1 MLIVC
6 IRVLSRVFLLLVA
19 SVEYSWSFSGLSMW
33 SLYDNY
39 LCVNK
44 PSDANITGQIFT
56 SPHKVWKYCDE
67 CVCLSAR
74 ISPEPH
80 VRSLPNFLCMLSMAM
95 ARSSSGVIAISYV
108 LPVLWPYSGMNF
120 AMKDRFHL
128 SLLIYRK
135 FGQNTISYH

>member
-1 MLIVC
+1 VFCRESFFSWLLQLNTVGHSLVC
-6 IRVLSRVFLLLVA
+6 QCGHCTIIICASINQVMQTSLARYLLH
-19 SVEYSWSFSGLSMW
+19 
-33 SLYDNY
+33 
-39 LCVNK
+39 
-44 PSDANITGQIFT
+44 
-56 SPHKVWKYCDE
+56 PHKVWKYCDE